1 MVQRTWW
8 TVLGALAALRVA
20 PPLLVLAAE
29 GRDLPGFPRFDLVEG
44 TGDDAGFYAAAR
56 EFMASTARVRPLPAA
71 LIAVILVGAAAAGIR
86 LRRRK
91 RVLPWLV
98 VGTATSVALAVTVVV
113 REMEPSGAAV
123 FGWSL
128 LWAALMLPYR
138 ALGLPLDYEIAFA
151 FAFPLALSA
160 NIAALVATAYAGFYA
175 TGRRAVGLTAAAALA
190 FWPLLSAVVAGA
202 SAWEN
207 GTWLVDTGLAL
218 YTEPLSTALVTVALA
233 LVLRPG
239 RTDVQLALAG
249 VLLSYAT
256 FVKLTNGLALALA
269 VVLVA
274 GFLGLRRALPL
285 VAGSLSF
292 VPALAAYWPI
302 GYVQGEDGPNLLPQE
317 PFAVDYAVRSWTDSL
332 LFSPRTLMILLPF
345 AIVGVAVM
353 RRGFAL
359 WLLLAFTLANAA
371 LYSFY
376 QPTYLHPRFLF
387 ASLPAFFVL
396 LARGG
401 LAVVERAQPR

>member
-1 MVQRTWW
+1 MQRTWW
-8 TVLGALAALRVA
+8 MALGALAALRVT

-56 EFMASTARVRPLPAA
+56 EFMAATARVPFVSTA
-71 LIAVILVGAAAAGIR
+71 LIAALLVTNVVVGIR

-91 RVLPWLV
+91 AMQPWLV
-98 VGTATSVALAVTVVV
+98 VGAATSVSLAVAVVV
-113 REMEPSGAAV
+113 LEMEPSGAAV

-128 LWAALMLPYR
+128 VWAGTMLPYR

-151 FAFPLALSA
+151 FAFPLALAA
-160 NIAALVATAYAGFYA
+160 NAVAVIATAYAGLYA
-175 TGRRAVGLTAAAALA
+175 TGKRAVGLIAASALA
-190 FWPLLSAVVAGA
+190 VWPLLSVVVAGP

-218 YTEPLSTALVTVALA
+218 YTEPLSTALVAVVLA
-233 LVLRPG
+233 LLLRPE
-239 RTDVQLALAG
+239 RTDLQLALAG
-249 VLLSYAT
+249 VLLSFAT
-256 FVKLTNGLALALA
+256 LVKLTNGLAVVLA

-274 GFLGLRRALPL
+274 GFLGVRRTVPL
-285 VAGSLSF
+285 AVGAASF
-292 VPALAAYWPI
+292 VPALVAYWPI
-302 GYVQGEDGPNLLPQE
+302 GYVQGEDGPNLLPQD
-317 PFAVDYAVRSWTDSL
+317 PFSVDYLVRSWSESL
-332 LFSPRTLMILLPF
+332 LFSPRTLAILLPL
-345 AIVGVAVM
+345 AIVGVIVS

-359 WLLLAFTLANAA
+359 CLLLAFTLANAVV
-371 LYSFY
+371 YSFY

-396 LARGG
+396 FALGS
-401 LAVVERAQPR
+401 LAVADRARPR